1 MTKLI
6 HEQRLVATKMHT
18 MNADSEITSKYAGN
32 QLDKSVKQRHDNVFF
47 KVVLR
52 CIIYPLGNINGIFFF
67 YIALTITI

>member
-18 MNADSEITSKYAGN
+18 MNADSEIISKYAGN
-32 QLDKSVKQRHDNVFF
+32 HLDKSVKQRHDNIFS

-52 CIIYPLGNINGIFFF
+52 CIIYPLGNINEIFLF
-67 YIALTITI
+67 YITLTIII